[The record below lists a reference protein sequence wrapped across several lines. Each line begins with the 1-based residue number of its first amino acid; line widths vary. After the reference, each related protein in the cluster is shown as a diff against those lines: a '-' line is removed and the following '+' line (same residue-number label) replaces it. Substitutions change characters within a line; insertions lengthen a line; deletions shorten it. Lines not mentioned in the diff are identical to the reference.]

1 MVYTNELHGLI
12 QGYLDQLTVRRSPHT
27 VRSYGAD
34 LAQLSSRVSN
44 VAGLTPLALRG
55 YLREFGI
62 TPVTRARKLSS
73 LRSFVKYLKL
83 VGMLEADPT
92 EALEAPIKRRNL
104 PKALSQE
111 QAANL
116 LDQMPSGESPLR
128 DRAILELIYSAG
140 LRVSE
145 AVSIDESDLD
155 FDQCMVRVRGKGNKD
170 RMTLFGKTCAS
181 SLQRYAK
188 EERITPRGAG
198 NQAFFTGPSGKRL
211 TTRTVQNVIKR
222 WAKGAGLPDT
232 ISPHTLRHSFAT
244 HLLDGG
250 ADLKAVQQL
259 LGHESVS
266 TTQIY
271 THVSVERLRDAV
283 EKAHPRSHA
292 HVA

>member
-1 MVYTNELHGLI
+1 
-12 QGYLDQLTVRRSPHT
+12 
-27 VRSYGAD
+27 
-34 LAQLSSRVSN
+34 
-44 VAGLTPLALRG
+44 
-55 YLREFGI
+55 
-62 TPVTRARKLSS
+62 
-73 LRSFVKYLKL
+73 VKYLKL

-116 LDQMPSGESPLR
+116 LDQMPSGDSPLR